1 MRALDRSS
9 DTQMSQS
16 LSSMISHIDAL
27 YRHST
32 VAVCVRSQQS
42 TLLFSNLA
50 FRQLNDHF
58 KANSDNNTFIS
69 SYNALTHILLQ
80 LELDCIALG
89 EGCILNRIF
98 PYGIDSF
105 QISIEC
111 IRTELD
117 EVCVFWKLNR
127 IIHAPLENRKKQDAN
142 IIDTELIDK
151 VLLEL
156 TDINLL
162 PLSFYLLRFGYS
174 DISDFLGVPERII
187 KRRIERA
194 KMKITKVYP
203 SFEDFLID
211 CYRTRKIYFFIENV
225 YDYLMLKKC

>member
-1 MRALDRSS
+1 MCALDRSS
-9 DTQMSQS
+9 DAYMSQS
-16 LSSMISHIDAL
+16 LSAMISHIDAL

-42 TLLFSNLA
+42 TLLFSNVA
-50 FRQLNDHF
+50 FQQLNDHF
-58 KANSDNNTFIS
+58 KETSDNNTFIS
-69 SYNALTHILLQ
+69 SYNAVTHILLQ

-98 PYGIDSF
+98 PYGVDSF
-105 QISIEC
+105 HISMEC
-111 IRTELD
+111 ILTEFD

-127 IIHAPLENRKKQDAN
+127 IINTPLENRKKQDIN
-142 IIDTELIDK
+142 LTDTELIDK

-162 PLSFYLLRFGYS
+162 PLSFYVLRFGYS
-174 DISDFLGVPERII
+174 DISAFLCVPEKVI

-194 KMKITKVYP
+194 KIRIIKTYP
-203 SFEDFLID
+203 SFEDFLME

-225 YDYLMLKKC
+225 YDYIMLRKC